1 VEDGRQEEPMAYI
14 AMIDGE
20 KVPVSI
26 GKDRTGHTTVS
37 IGERE
42 YRVDPVWTQTDLLS
56 IIIDGR
62 SYLVDIHSSGDL
74 NEVLIEGEH
83 FEFELF
89 DERKALLKKSA
100 AMGVEGVQEIKSSM
114 PGKIVKLL
122 VSEGEEVGQGQGLV
136 VVEAMKMENEIKSP
150 KEGVVKKISVKEGEA
165 VEAGALL
172 VVVE

>member
-1 VEDGRQEEPMAYI
+1 MAYI
-14 AMIDGE
+14 AIIDGE
-20 KVPVSI
+20 QVPVAI
-26 GKDRTGHTTVS
+26 GKGGPGGTTVT
-37 IGERE
+37 IGDRE
-42 YRVDPVWTQTDLLS
+42 YVVDTRWTQSDLLS
-56 IIIDGR
+56 ILIDGR
-62 SYLVDIHSSGDL
+62 SYQVDIHTDKDAH
-74 NEVLIEGEH
+74 EVLIEGEH

-114 PGKIVKLL
+114 PGKIVKILIA
-122 VSEGEEVGQGQGLV
+122 EGDEVEQGQGLV

-150 KEGVVKKISVKEGEA
+150 KAGVVKKIGVKEGEA

>member
-1 VEDGRQEEPMAYI
+1 MAYI
-14 AMIDGE
+14 AIIEGE
-20 KVPVSI
+20 QVPVSI
-26 GKDRTGHTTVS
+26 DRDKEGNTTVI
-37 IGERE
+37 IGDRKCV
-42 YRVDPVWTQTDLLS
+42 VDARWTQTDLLS

-62 SYLVDIHSSGDL
+62 SYQVDIHTDKDAH
-74 NEVLIEGEH
+74 EVLIEGEH

-100 AMGVEGVQEIKSSM
+100 AMGVEGVQEINSSM
-114 PGKIVKLL
+114 PGKIIKIL
-122 VSEGEEVGQGQGLV
+122 VAEGEEVEQGQGLV

-150 KEGVVKKISVKEGEA
+150 KAGVVKKVGVKEGEA

>member
-1 VEDGRQEEPMAYI
+1 MAYI
-14 AMIDGE
+14 AIIEGE

-26 GKDRTGHTTVS
+26 GKDAAGNTVVN

-42 YRVDPVWTQTDLLS
+42 YRVDPRWTQSDLLS

-62 SYLVDIHSSGDL
+62 SYQVDIHTDKDVH
-74 NEVLIEGEH
+74 EVLIEGEH

-114 PGKIVKLL
+114 PGKIVKIL
-122 VSEGEEVGQGQGLV
+122 VAEDDEVEQGQGLV

-150 KEGVVKKISVKEGEA
+150 KAGVVKKVGIKEGEA
-165 VEAGALL
+165 VESGALL

>member
-1 VEDGRQEEPMAYI
+1 LEDGRQEVEMAYI
-14 AMIDGE
+14 AIIEGE

-26 GKDRTGHTTVS
+26 GKDAAGNTVVN

-42 YRVDPVWTQTDLLS
+42 YRVDPRWTQSDLLS

-62 SYLVDIHSSGDL
+62 SYQVDIHTDKDVH
-74 NEVLIEGEH
+74 EVLIEGEH

-114 PGKIVKLL
+114 PGKIVKIL
-122 VSEGEEVGQGQGLV
+122 VAEGDEVEQGQGLV

-150 KEGVVKKISVKEGEA
+150 KAGVVKKVGIKEGEA
-165 VEAGALL
+165 VESGALL

>member
-1 VEDGRQEEPMAYI
+1 MAYI
-14 AMIDGE
+14 AIIEGE
-20 KVPVSI
+20 QVPVSI
-26 GKDRTGHTTVS
+26 GKKKEGNTTVT

-42 YRVDPVWTQTDLLS
+42 CVVDARWTQTDLLS
-56 IIIDGR
+56 LIIDGR
-62 SYLVDIHSSGDL
+62 SYQVDIHTDKDAH
-74 NEVLIEGEH
+74 EILIEGEH

-100 AMGVEGVQEIKSSM
+100 AMGAEGVQEIKSSM
-114 PGKIVKLL
+114 PGKIVKIF
-122 VSEGEEVGQGQGLV
+122 VAEGDEVEQGQGLV

-150 KEGVVKKISVKEGEA
+150 KAGLVKKIGVSEGEA